1 MLCAVKFIIMIE
13 VGFSID
19 MHDKDGD
26 KFDDCL
32 MLHFNDTFLLRL
44 ADLKDLDNLIK
55 QLSNIREE
63 VSLNYGT

>member
-1 MLCAVKFIIMIE
+1 MCRNNSQIMIE

-63 VSLNYGT
+63 VSANYGT

>member
-1 MLCAVKFIIMIE
+1 MID

-26 KFDDCL
+26 KFDHCL
-32 MLHFNDTFLLRL
+32 LLHFNETFLLRL
-44 ADLKDLDNLIK
+44 ADLKELDRLIK

-63 VSLNYGT
+63 VSSNYGT